1 LEQDLAKQ
9 QSKAAEDESRSADAI
24 LKMKNGFQLA
34 EDAIVERDQV
44 DPSVD
49 CVKVFT

>member
-1 LEQDLAKQ
+1 LAKQ